1 MATPVPTLTPS
12 PLLAGNTRASRRPLR
27 DNPRLLLAWIA
38 LLLIGL
44 ALVIVLGRNTTEFAP
59 DFLTEVVLSALLVAD
74 LTILLVFAFVLAR
87 NIIKVVVE
95 RRRAL
100 PFARFRAKLVATM
113 LGLTLVPASLV
124 LLVGSE
130 LIRTSASRWFAAP
143 VDDILA
149 SASRIAADYYREREL
164 AVRTQAD
171 ALAHALA
178 TTNLARGNTSAI
190 RDIVSPAV
198 TSGRV
203 TLVEVYRAEYRDGR
217 ITAAPLFDVAD
228 SSVPQAYSRAASDR
242 WAARALAGSNEPLPP
257 EPLIGGGELVR
268 WAELIRTAPQTPP
281 TGVVVVSDY
290 LSSDLALDSRRV
302 VDAYEEYQQL
312 RVLKAPLQG
321 VYLSF
326 FVMVTLLILVSA
338 TWMGLYLAK
347 RITRPI
353 QLLSEGAR
361 EIGAGHLDHRIER
374 ETVDEFGQL
383 VDAFNAMANE
393 LAVSQRRLERSRQEL
408 EQKNLESEGRRRYI
422 EAILERVA
430 TGVVSL
436 DAAGRLSTMNSA
448 AERLLGLSGGAIG
461 QPASAVFAR
470 EDLQAIQHFLA
481 SDTRKREPDA
491 QEVAL
496 LRDGKETHVAL
507 ATTRVSGEGGFDGT
521 VLVLDDVTPLMRAQK
536 VAAWRDVARRL
547 AHEIKNPLTPIQLS
561 ADRLR
566 RHFAGAAAPVRDLVE
581 ECTSTI
587 ATEVQSLKGLVDE
600 FSQFARMPAP
610 KTVPT
615 DLNALIGE
623 VLGLYGGLFPGV
635 TIVRAFA
642 PTLPRVRVDVEQVRR
657 VLVNLVDNA
666 LEALSGTSAD
676 TAPVAV
682 AGTITIETLHD
693 PTNNVVRVVIAD
705 DGPGFAEADRS
716 KLFMPYYST
725 KKRGSGL
732 GLAIVRRIVAEHG
745 GSIEATD
752 NEPKG
757 SRFTI
762 ELPC

>member
-1 MATPVPTLTPS
+1 M
-12 PLLAGNTRASRRPLR
+12 R

-38 LLLIGL
+38 LLLVGL
-44 ALVIVLGRNTTEFAP
+44 ALVVGLADNTAEFAP

-87 NIIKVVVE
+87 NLIKVVVE

-100 PFARFRAKLVATM
+100 PFARFRAKLVGTM
-113 LGLTLVPASLV
+113 LGLTLIPASLV

-130 LIRTSASRWFAAP
+130 LIRTSANRWFAAP

-149 SASRIAADYYREREL
+149 SASRIAADYYHEREQ
-164 AVRTQAD
+164 AVRAQAGSLAQ
-171 ALAHALA
+171 ALAA
-178 TTNLARGNTSAI
+178 TNLARTNTSAV
-190 RDIVSPAV
+190 RDAVAPAV
-198 TSGRV
+198 TSGQV
-203 TLVEVYRAEYRDGR
+203 TLVEVYRAAGRDGR
-217 ITAAPLFDVAD
+217 LDAEPLFDVAD
-228 SSVPQAYSRAASDR
+228 STVPRGYSRAASDR
-242 WAARALAGSNEPLPP
+242 WAARALAGTTEPLPP
-257 EPLIGGGELVR
+257 EPLPGGGELVR
-268 WAELIRTAPQTPP
+268 WAEIIRPSAQAPPA
-281 TGVVVVSDY
+281 GVVVVSDY
-290 LSSDLALDSRRV
+290 LSGELALDSRRV

-312 RVLKAPLQG
+312 RVLKGPLQG

-393 LAVSQRRLERSRQEL
+393 LAVSQRRLERSRHDL
-408 EQKNLESEGRRRYI
+408 EQKNQESEGRRRYI
-422 EAILERVA
+422 ETILERVA
-430 TGVVSL
+430 TGVASL
-436 DAAGRLSTMNSA
+436 DAGGRLSTMNSA
-448 AERLLGLSGGAIG
+448 AARLLGLSPSALG
-461 QPASAVFAR
+461 QPVSQVFGR
-470 EDLQAIQHFLA
+470 EDLQPIRAVLA
-481 SDTRKREPDA
+481 EDPRRAEPDGH
-491 QEVAL
+491 EITL
-496 LRDGKETHVAL
+496 LRDGKETHLAV
-507 ATTRVSGEGGFDGT
+507 ATTRVGGEGGFEGT
-521 VLVLDDVTPLMRAQK
+521 VLVLDDVTPLIRAQK

-566 RHFAGAAAPVRDLVE
+566 RHFSNAEPPVRAFVE

-587 ATEVQSLKGLVDE
+587 VTEVHSLKGLVDE

-615 DLNALIGE
+615 DLNALIRD
-623 VLGLYGGLFPGV
+623 VLGLYTGLFPSV
-635 TIVRAFA
+635 TMARAFA
-642 PTLPRVRVDVEQVRR
+642 EPLPRVRVDAEQFKR
-657 VLVNLVDNA
+657 VLVNLIDNA
-666 LEALSGTSAD
+666 LEALGGVTPDGT
-676 TAPVAV
+676 AV
-682 AGTITIETLHD
+682 TMAGQITLETVHD
-693 PTNNVVRVVIAD
+693 ATNHVVRVVVAD
-705 DGPGFAEADRS
+705 DGPGFADADRS

-745 GSIEATD
+745 GSIEASD
-752 NEPKG
+752 NEPRG